1 MNYKLHKALV
11 PFIGLL
17 LLVGC
22 GKVSPDG
29 LQGKWKPVYVCFDT
43 EDVLSGYRSVYDGP
57 VDAHGGF
64 TVLLIGM
71 DHPDVQY
78 KNQAEMTGIRF
89 FRQNG
94 EDVFTTFRL
103 DTPNKAIAKPLL
115 YKIENGKLY
124 REWPK
129 GAFINCSP
137 EVLEEGS
144 GVFDEGAE
152 FTILPD
158 GQLRIGTDSDYVL
171 YKRL

>member
-1 MNYKLHKALV
+1 MKIHKVLLV
-11 PFIGLL
+11 FIGVLL
-17 LLVGC
+17 LAAC
-22 GKVSPDG
+22 EKASPDG
-29 LQGKWKPVYVCFDT
+29 LAGKWKPVYVYYDF
-43 EDVLSGYRSVYDGP
+43 ENELSGYRSRYDGP

-64 TVLLIGM
+64 TELLIGM

-78 KNQAEMTGIRF
+78 ENQAEVTGLHF
-89 FRQNG
+89 FGQNG
-94 EDVFTTFRL
+94 KDVFTTFHL

>member
-1 MNYKLHKALV
+1 MKLCKTLLL
-11 PFIGLL
+11 FFGLL
-17 LLVGC
+17 LLAGC
-22 GKVSPDG
+22 EKMPSDG
-29 LQGKWKPVYVCFDT
+29 LTGKWKPVYVSFDD
-43 EDVLSGYRSVYDGP
+43 EDVFSGYRSVYDGP

-64 TVLLIGM
+64 TLLLIGM

-78 KNQAEMTGIRF
+78 ENQAEMPGIRF

-94 EDVFTTFRL
+94 EDVFTNFHL

-144 GVFDEGAE
+144 GVFDEGTE

-158 GQLRIGTDSDYVL
+158 GQLRIGTDINYVT
-171 YKRL
+171 YKRI